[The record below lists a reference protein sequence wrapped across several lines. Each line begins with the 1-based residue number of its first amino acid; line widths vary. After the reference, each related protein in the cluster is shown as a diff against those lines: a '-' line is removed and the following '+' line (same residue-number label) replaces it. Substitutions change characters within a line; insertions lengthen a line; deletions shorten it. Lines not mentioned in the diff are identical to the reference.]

1 MIAKRIPTIL
11 PKLSFDES
19 LEITKIHSIAGE
31 LSSKNPIVNS
41 RPFRSPHHTVSPV
54 ALVGG
59 GRYPKPRRN

>member
-11 PKLSFDES
+11 PELSFDEC

-41 RPFRSPHHTVSPV
+41 RPFRSPHHTVSSV
-54 ALVGG
+54 SLVGG
-59 GRYPKPRRN
+59 GRYPKPRGN